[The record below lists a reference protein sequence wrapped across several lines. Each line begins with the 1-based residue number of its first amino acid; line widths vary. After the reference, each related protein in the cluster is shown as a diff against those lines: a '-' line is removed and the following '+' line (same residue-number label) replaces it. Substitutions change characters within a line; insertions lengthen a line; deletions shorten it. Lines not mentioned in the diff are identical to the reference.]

1 MKIIQQGS
9 IKPIKIILLSAII
22 IYLYQCTEVL
32 NLLNQA
38 NVQEPDVNISDV
50 KMTSLSFKKVDL
62 LFKIDINNPNNVGI
76 NLSGFDYDLKI
87 KENSFLNGKQDN
99 GLAIKANGSEIVQ
112 LPLSLYFVDIYN
124 TFSNVKNLDSIDYNL
139 STGLS
144 FNLPLL
150 GEVRIPINKSGSIPN
165 LKLPS
170 IGFGKLKMDKI
181 RLTGADLTLN
191 IKIKNPNAISFI
203 LKDMNYKLNVAGTE
217 WINSNMTQSMSIDA
231 KNENTIEIP
240 ISLNFLSMG
249 QSVYNLLKGDH
260 TLKYNLIGSAE
271 LGSSLSL
278 LNDFEIPFN
287 QTGETKILK

>member
-1 MKIIQQGS
+1 
-9 IKPIKIILLSAII
+9 
-22 IYLYQCTEVL
+22 
-32 NLLNQA
+32 
-38 NVQEPDVNISDV
+38 
-50 KMTSLSFKKVDL
+50 
-62 LFKIDINNPNNVGI
+62 
-76 NLSGFDYDLKI
+76 
-87 KENSFLNGKQDN
+87 
-99 GLAIKANGSEIVQ
+99 
-112 LPLSLYFVDIYN
+112 
-124 TFSNVKNLDSIDYNL
+124 
-139 STGLS
+139 
-144 FNLPLL
+144 
-150 GEVRIPINKSGSIPN
+150 
-165 LKLPS
+165 
-170 IGFGKLKMDKI
+170 MDKI

>member
-124 TFSNVKNLDSIDYNL
+124 TFSNVKNLWARFEFPLINL
-139 STGLS
+139 DL
-144 FNLPLL
+144 F
-150 GEVRIPINKSGSIPN
+150 PI
-165 LKLPS
+165 
-170 IGFGKLKMDKI
+170 
-181 RLTGADLTLN
+181 
-191 IKIKNPNAISFI
+191 
-203 LKDMNYKLNVAGTE
+203 
-217 WINSNMTQSMSIDA
+217 
-231 KNENTIEIP
+231 
-240 ISLNFLSMG
+240 
-249 QSVYNLLKGDH
+249 
-260 TLKYNLIGSAE
+260 
-271 LGSSLSL
+271 
-278 LNDFEIPFN
+278 
-287 QTGETKILK
+287 